1 MFHHSLWIGCVLNPG
16 LRLDWHGRPRVG
28 GRFLRGVSR
37 QRRTGCVGWCWMIIL
52 VAGENDVSYGKFL
65 YCHSHT
71 GASFTSVDLYW
82 LYMWYCHFF
91 TSFYLWIQIQSTESR
106 FLRSISGP
114 RDDSEVGTLGCQ
126 ERQGAAGTEGV
137 FPRASRGSVEWLCGN
152 YIRTWWFI
160 QCVCFLFKWLQMVHL
175 HIQLCVYIYNYV
187 YIYILIIHI
196 HTCMH
201 ACIHMLYTYTT

>member
-1 MFHHSLWIGCVLNPG
+1 MFPHSLWIGCVLNPG

-91 TSFYLWIQIQSTESR
+91 YQLLFM
-106 FLRSISGP
+106 
-114 RDDSEVGTLGCQ
+114 DSNSKHWVSLFAKHFW
-126 ERQGAAGTEGV
+126 AAGWFWGWDTGMSRKAGCRGDGRGV
-137 FPRASRGSVEWLCGN
+137 PQGLSRLGG
-152 YIRTWWFI
+152 
-160 QCVCFLFKWLQMVHL
+160 MV
-175 HIQLCVYIYNYV
+175 
-187 YIYILIIHI
+187 
-196 HTCMH
+196 MWK
-201 ACIHMLYTYTT
+201 LY